1 LISLNTWGG
10 VAGRE
15 GLLDFFRAR
24 DDVDVFCL
32 QEIWNGGEH
41 IRGTTLAGVRYD
53 KFLSDL
59 YPAIGTMLENH
70 LGYFRPHYHDWYGL
84 AMFIKKNIVLREE
97 GETWVWK
104 TRADIYDDEVANH
117 AHNIQYATFET
128 KKGTR
133 TIINFHG
140 LWNGQGKFD
149 TEERLTQSKN
159 IVEFLKTIAH
169 PYILCGD
176 FNLLPDTESLKMF
189 EAAGMRNLV
198 KEFGVTSTRSSF
210 YKKPHRFADYTLAS
224 DGVTVHDFKILPDE
238 ISDHLAMYLEFE

>member
-1 LISLNTWGG
+1 MISLNTWGG

-84 AMFIKKNIVLREE
+84 AMFIK
-97 GETWVWK
+97 
-104 TRADIYDDEVANH
+104 
-117 AHNIQYATFET
+117 
-128 KKGTR
+128 
-133 TIINFHG
+133 
-140 LWNGQGKFD
+140 
-149 TEERLTQSKN
+149 KN